1 MRKIKIIIVLMLTGK
16 LLFAQCEYIEDSTA
30 LRVIGSAS
38 APSCNSNF
46 TYCSKN
52 GYSISP
58 YGNYRVLN
66 LMINIIYD
74 QTPAAD
80 PLAGTSSNYWNPGT
94 TNTVNSN
101 VPSNLNNFMD
111 ADFTTIPPQGIFTR
125 KYYESSFGAM
135 HVVGDYVIVDVTQKY
150 VNDLQLLPPASNF
163 SYGPLVRAAIDIINN
178 SGGLSTIY
186 GPPLAQVFGL
196 VPYYQ
201 SSSTKSISPLLPQ

>member
-1 MRKIKIIIVLMLTGK
+1 
-16 LLFAQCEYIEDSTA
+16 
-30 LRVIGSAS
+30 
-38 APSCNSNF
+38 
-46 TYCSKN
+46 
-52 GYSISP
+52 
-58 YGNYRVLN
+58 
-66 LMINIIYD
+66 
-74 QTPAAD
+74 
-80 PLAGTSSNYWNPGT
+80 
-94 TNTVNSN
+94 
-101 VPSNLNNFMD
+101 
-111 ADFTTIPPQGIFTR
+111 
-125 KYYESSFGAM
+125 M